1 MTASKQLLW
10 FYFRADV
17 LFSCSQNWHDTFAS
31 TFFCRLGLFAA
42 AWSAMLAR
50 GVLAGWLNQHFDA
63 HMCASTWMF
72 AVERKG
78 LTLCKLHFILADW

>member
-1 MTASKQLLW
+1 
-10 FYFRADV
+10 
-17 LFSCSQNWHDTFAS
+17 
-31 TFFCRLGLFAA
+31 
-42 AWSAMLAR
+42 MLAR